1 METNPTKPRAH
12 TETKK
17 KAVQLPTRRAAM
29 VRRMATG
36 MATMM
41 VVLVLH
47 LKINPS
53 EIPITRGQ
61 VK

>member
-1 METNPTKPRAH
+1 METNPARPRAQI
-12 TETKK
+12 ETKK

-47 LKINPS
+47 LKRNPS